1 MRSRQLESALREF
14 MSEAADHLRAE
25 VAAGA
30 EVPFDLGARGP
41 RRGRAETP
49 LYCYRALT
57 GEFIAERE
65 AAIKRLP
72 AHADAMRL
80 LETFDGLDRY
90 LLSVGVDAGRAG
102 GRTRANVALRA
113 LMEQVFEEQT
123 DFQLRPERLQAA
135 LARLEQADLATDSEL
150 VLVATLH
157 GVAISSPELQLAKG
171 LTIAQPD
178 ALRGIPEDALIDPED
193 DAPGG
198 HLVVVHTTDDDDPRM
213 ATSRGADTLRDL
225 LRALRLFGD
234 GRIALGALAWRR
246 IGTGS
251 WQPLALGA
259 SPRPE
264 GMLAVTAE
272 QEDELRAF
280 CNLVS
285 RRAPQGNELAW
296 ALGRFELGCERA
308 SLLEAVSDHLL
319 ALRAL
324 LEPEGPSSGLLAG
337 RVAALCATREG
348 RAELTERIT
357 AAVALEQAVIKG
369 TAPLNGASRGL
380 ANEVAR
386 HLQALLRDVIC
397 GHLSDDLAAL
407 ADELL
412 VREQELE
419 EQEQD
424 QQAESG
430 QGEPEQA
437 EAEKPS
443 RPAASAAS

>member
-1 MRSRQLESALREF
+1 MRSRQLETALCEF
-14 MSEAADHLRAE
+14 MNEAADHLRAE

-30 EVPFDLGARGP
+30 EVPFDLGARGS
-41 RRGRAETP
+41 RRGRTETP

-72 AHADAMRL
+72 THAEAMRL
-80 LETFDGLDRY
+80 LESFDGLDRY
-90 LLSVGVDAGRAG
+90 LLSVGVDAGGAR
-102 GRTRANVALRA
+102 GRTRAKAALGA

-123 DFQLRPERLQAA
+123 DFELRPERLQAA
-135 LARLEQADLATDSEL
+135 LARLEQADLACESEL

-157 GVAISSPELQLAKG
+157 GVAISSPELRLARG
-171 LTIAQPD
+171 LTIAHPD
-178 ALRGIPEDALIDPED
+178 ALHGIPEDALLDPED
-193 DAPGG
+193 DARGG
-198 HLVVVHTTDDDDPRM
+198 HLVIVHAIDDDDPHL
-213 ATSRGADTLRDL
+213 AISRGTDALRDL

-234 GRIALGALAWRR
+234 GRIALGSLAWRR

-251 WQPLALGA
+251 WQPLTLGA

-296 ALGRFELGCERA
+296 ALRRFELGCERE
-308 SLLEAVSDHLL
+308 SQFEALSDYLL

-337 RVAALCATREG
+337 RVAALCATRVG
-348 RAELTERIT
+348 REVLNVVVQVRHEQWVGDVKLALQPGDGPP
-357 AAVALEQAVIKG
+357 VALGQHVEIGEVCGRPRCQ
-369 TAPLNGASRGL
+369 PLAGGW
-380 ANEVAR
+380 
-386 HLQALLRDVIC
+386 
-397 GHLSDDLAAL
+397 
-407 ADELL
+407 
-412 VREQELE
+412 REQLAHALDGVAFE
-419 EQEQD
+419 
-424 QQAESG
+424 
-430 QGEPEQA
+430 
-437 EAEKPS
+437 
-443 RPAASAAS
+443 RV

>member
-1 MRSRQLESALREF
+1 MRSRQLESALCGC
-14 MSEAADHLRAE
+14 MNEAADHLRAE

-65 AAIKRLP
+65 PAIKRLP
-72 AHADAMRL
+72 THAEAMRL
-80 LETFDGLDRY
+80 LESFDGLDRY
-90 LLSVGVDAGRAG
+90 LLSVGLDAGGAP
-102 GRTRANVALRA
+102 GRTRAKAALRA

-135 LARLEQADLATDSEL
+135 LARLEQADLASDSEL

-178 ALRGIPEDALIDPED
+178 ALRGIPEDARIDLED

-198 HLVVVHTTDDDDPRM
+198 HLVIVHAIDDDDPHL
-213 ATSRGADTLRDL
+213 ATSRGEDTLRDL

-234 GRIALGALAWRR
+234 GRIALGPLAWRR

-251 WQPLALGA
+251 WQPLTLGA
-259 SPRPE
+259 SPRPQ
-264 GMLAVTAE
+264 GMLVVTAE

-285 RRAPQGNELAW
+285 RRAPHGDELAW
-296 ALGRFELGCERA
+296 ALRRFELACERE
-308 SLLEAVSDHLL
+308 SPYEALTDHLL

-324 LEPEGPSSGLLAG
+324 LEPEGPTSGLLAG
-337 RVAALCATREG
+337 RLAALCAAPAR
-348 RAELTERIT
+348 RAQLAERV
-357 AAVALEQAVIKG
+357 AQGVALEGALVTGSSLKSAG
-369 TAPLNGASRGL
+369 APRNRA
-380 ANEVAR
+380 AAR
-386 HLQALLRDVIC
+386 
-397 GHLSDDLAAL
+397 AL
-407 ADELL
+407 ADELGDHL
-412 VREQELE
+412 RALLSDVLGGHLDEDLAGLADRLLREPFDGDSSDAPGGVEGGAGEGTPE
-419 EQEQD
+419 E
-424 QQAESG
+424 AL
-430 QGEPEQA
+430 A
-437 EAEKPS
+437 V
-443 RPAASAAS
+443 

>member
-1 MRSRQLESALREF
+1 MRSRQLESALSEF
-14 MSEAADHLRAE
+14 MNEAADHLRAE
-25 VAAGA
+25 VSAGA

-41 RRGRAETP
+41 RSGRAETP

-72 AHADAMRL
+72 AHAEAMKQ
-80 LETFDGLDRY
+80 LESFDGLDRY
-90 LLSVGVDAGRAG
+90 LLSVGVDAGR
-102 GRTRANVALRA
+102 GRGRMRARAALRS

-135 LARLEQADLATDSEL
+135 LARLEQADLASDSEL

-157 GVAISSPELQLAKG
+157 GVAISCPELQLSKG
-171 LTIAQPD
+171 LKIAQPD
-178 ALRGIPEDALIDPED
+178 ALHGIPDDALIDPED
-193 DAPGG
+193 DVPGG
-198 HLVVVHTTDDDDPRM
+198 HLVVVHATDDDDPHL
-213 ATSRGADTLRDL
+213 ASRRGVDTLRDL

-251 WQPLALGA
+251 WQPLPLGA
-259 SPRPE
+259 VPRPE

-272 QEDELRAF
+272 HEDELRAF
-280 CNLVS
+280 CNLCS

-296 ALGRFELGCERA
+296 ALRRYELGCERE
-308 SLLEAVSDHLL
+308 SPFEALSDHLL

-324 LEPEGPSSGLLAG
+324 VEPEGPSSGLLAG
-337 RVAALCATREG
+337 RVAALCATRED

-357 AAVALEQAVIKG
+357 AAVALEQAVVKG
-369 TAPLNGASRGL
+369 TAQRSGASRGL
-380 ANEVAR
+380 ADEVAR

-397 GHLSDDLAAL
+397 GHLSTDLAAL

-412 VREQELE
+412 LREQELDQHE
-419 EQEQD
+419 ETEPADGGQQD
-424 QQAESG
+424 AEP
-430 QGEPEQA
+430 Q
-437 EAEKPS
+437 EAEKAS
-443 RPAASAAS
+443 SAAASTA